1 MATTVF
7 TMHSP
12 FLRTMQEIF
21 EVGPSLG
28 DAADADDLS
37 DMFKPGSNIGGHA
50 EHNDAHR
57 FLRLNDAF
65 DA

>member
-1 MATTVF
+1 
-7 TMHSP
+7 
-12 FLRTMQEIF
+12 MQEIF

-37 DMFKPGSNIGGHA
+37 DMFKPGSNIGEHA